1 MRAKRG
7 NLAVAAASVGL
18 AVFLAVL
25 LPPPQPAHACMCG
38 LSGSPRDAMAE
49 ADAVFLG
56 KVVAIHAPGPS
67 MRDGE
72 LVISSADLLKVEFSV
87 SKVWKG
93 PRREALTVE
102 TERMGVSCGYEFKKG
117 RRYIVYT
124 WGGNRTGLCTR
135 TAPVWLA
142 VRDFAALGLGE
153 RPDSKAEAKTVPTPI
168 VESADERQLS
178 GGGCGNSAAT
188 AGNPADFAPLALL
201 VGIVWVGVRGWRRK

>member
-7 NLAVAAASVGL
+7 NLAVAAASVSL
-18 AVFLAVL
+18 AVFLAIL
-25 LPPPQPAHACMCG
+25 FTPPKPAYACMCG
-38 LSGSPRDAMAE
+38 SSGSPRDAMAE

-67 MRDGE
+67 MRDGQ

-87 SKVWKG
+87 SQVWKG
-93 PRREALTVE
+93 PRREAMTVE
-102 TERMGVSCGYEFKKG
+102 TERMGVSCGYEFKEG

-124 WGGNRTGLCTR
+124 WGGSRTGLCTR

-153 RPDSKAEAKTVPTPI
+153 RPESTTEDKAIPSPV
-168 VESADERQLS
+168 VESADERKPR
-178 GGGCGNSAAT
+178 GGSCGKSAAT
-188 AGNPADFAPLALL
+188 AGEPTEFAPLALL
-201 VGIVWVGVRGWRRK
+201 VGIVWVGARGWRRK